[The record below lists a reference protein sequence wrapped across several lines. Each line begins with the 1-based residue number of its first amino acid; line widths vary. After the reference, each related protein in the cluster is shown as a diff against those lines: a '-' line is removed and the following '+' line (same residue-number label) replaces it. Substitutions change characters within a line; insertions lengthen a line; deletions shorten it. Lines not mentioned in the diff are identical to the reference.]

1 MWKLLDLY
9 WNGLVRY
16 LVVPSA
22 LIILLST
29 GAYSKTECTETEI
42 IRSKEFGQCL
52 SQLEK
57 CDKNYFELKDQLQK
71 CKLDKEEDK
80 VLFFFEASDVNAF
93 MIGIVAG
100 AVLIR

>member
-9 WNGLVRY
+9 WNGLTRHF
-16 LVVPSA
+16 VVASVLLA
-22 LIILLST
+22 LLSPT
-29 GAYSKTECTETEI
+29 AFSKTACTNTEI
-42 IRSKEFGQCL
+42 IQSELYVETTLQ
-52 SQLEK
+52 
-57 CDKNYFELKDQLQK
+57 LKDCDQENRDLKEDLNK